1 MRSITRIPLLCAALA
16 AGSAP
21 VQAQLQSHALSQT
34 QAQAL
39 PMFLSNNFDRPVLTL
54 ALSERTTLVFQPPER
69 RPWGDYPGLAPE
81 PPRQALGLEF
91 KAARPSGLPPHV
103 LRVQLSSKETLQFRP
118 RGGGLAVTYR
128 AQF

>member
-1 MRSITRIPLLCAALA
+1 MRSLTRITLLCAALA
-16 AGSAP
+16 AGSVPVEAQVP
-21 VQAQLQSHALSQT
+21 AQVQAAP
-34 QAQAL
+34 A
-39 PMFLSNNFDRPVLTL
+39 PLSNAFDRPALTL

-69 RPWGDYPGLAPE
+69 RPWGEYPGLAPE
-81 PPRQALGLEF
+81 PARQAFGLEF
-91 KAARPSGLPPHV
+91 KAARASGLPPHV